1 MDDTKRIRSPRI
13 RKILASLLLGTALVT
28 AGGIMKTGVHVQ
40 DYEPKAAKGFCTILV
55 YMVGSDLEGS
65 YGAATEDLGEMEKAL
80 QESEIASEDVHVVVE
95 AGGSQNW
102 EYPAMKGKEYGRFCV
117 TGEGAEEFE
126 DMEARD
132 MGEEDTLADFIN
144 YGIQSYPAEHYGL
157 VFWNHGSGQISGFGC
172 DSQFDDSSLSLNEI
186 AGAMDHSAMDE
197 KFSFIGLDACLM
209 GNIELAAVLEEK
221 AEYLIAS
228 EELEPESG
236 YDYSWLCSLA
246 DEIQRSP
253 EDMGSKMGIAML
265 DSYEGYYKDCDYK
278 LTLSMMDLSAYKGF
292 HDCFNKMM
300 EKTEQMAD
308 NRLYQELGRQRKKV
322 QGFGNLAGGSHAE
335 IVDLMDLMEQIAE
348 ITGDADG
355 YKQLGKQH
363 KLLVPEKITKGYGS
377 EPSGTSIYL
386 PAGCNEWFLQNM
398 SVYKE
403 IPFCSA
409 YHQFLQKYQDYLTE
423 EDHID
428 WHSLE
433 KKQQEIMVQVKPE
446 EMDRIAAAYLTVF
459 HDAGREGMA
468 YLLSTDSDVLLD
480 RAGFPK
486 AVPEKQYWGMKDEI
500 LCLIETLDTEEYT
513 EYISPVWYRG
523 EICLMYISFSKED
536 QDGRIRAIAPI
547 GVKKKQ
553 YELQEGDTLYPLY
566 PLEQWDGDGRAEVMP
581 QGSSGA
587 AVTGKGVAA
596 GVKSGEIYQ
605 DSYYVGKQ
613 IRIDSL
619 EEGDADLMLVDAD
632 VENCMFGFMI
642 QDTKQNLY
650 YTDFLSGR
658 QNPIGKKGG
667 Y

>member
-1 MDDTKRIRSPRI
+1 MEDKKRIGSPRI
-13 RKILASLLLGTALVT
+13 KKILASLLLGTALVT

-40 DYEPKAAKGFCTILV
+40 DYEAKADKGFCTILV

-65 YGAATEDLGEMEKAL
+65 YGAATKDLGEMEDALEKA
-80 QESEIASEDVHVVVE
+80 EIASKDVHVVVE

-102 EYPAMKGKEYGRFCV
+102 EYPAMKGKKYGRFCV
-117 TGEGAEEFE
+117 TGDGVKEFE
-126 DMEARD
+126 NMEARD

-144 YGIQSYPAEHYGL
+144 YGIQSYPAEHYGM

-186 AGAMDHSAMDE
+186 TGALDHSAMDE
-197 KFSFIGLDACLM
+197 KFSFISLDACLM

-253 EDMGSKMGIAML
+253 EDIGDKMGSAMIAA
-265 DSYEGYYKDCDYK
+265 YGNYYKDRDYMI
-278 LTLSMMDLSAYKGF
+278 TLSMMDLSAYKGF
-292 HDCFNKMM
+292 HDCFHKMI
-300 EKTEQMAD
+300 EKAGQLAD
-308 NRLYQELGRQRKKV
+308 DRVYQELGKHRKTI
-322 QGFGNLAGGSHAE
+322 QGFGDLAGGFQVE
-335 IVDLMDLMEQIAE
+335 IVDLMNLMEQIAE
-348 ITGDADG
+348 ITGDTET
-355 YKQLGKQH
+355 YKQLEKQY
-363 KLLVPEKITKGYGS
+363 KLLVPEKVTMGYES

-386 PAGCNEWFLQNM
+386 PAGSNEWFLQNM
-398 SVYKE
+398 SVYQE

-433 KKQQEIMVQVKPE
+433 KKEKEIRVQVKPE
-446 EMDRIAAAYLTVF
+446 EMDRIVAAYLTVF
-459 HDAGREGMA
+459 CDTGRKGKA

-480 RAGFPK
+480 RAGFLK
-486 AVPEKQYWGMKDEI
+486 AVPEKQYWGLKNEI

-513 EYISPVWYRG
+513 EYISPVWYHD
-523 EICLMYISFSKED
+523 ELCLMYISFSKEE
-536 QDGRIRAIAPI
+536 QDGKIGAITPM

-553 YELQEGDTLYPLY
+553 YELKEGDTLYPLY
-566 PLEQWDGDGRAEVMP
+566 PLEQWDGDGREEVMP

-650 YTDFLSGR
+650 YTDFLSMETED
-658 QNPIGKKGG
+658 N
-667 Y
+667 